1 MTRMSLNKISIAAIF
16 AVTVVFSA
24 DAQAVRKGES
34 VLKEGI
40 MVIPSEG
47 GRLVGYMDLTVG
59 KYGFLLNCSDYP
71 VLIEPVFESFY
82 NENFHKSDYRII
94 VKKDGKWGA
103 LGCGLED
110 RAFAKLVVPC
120 IYEEMTPFRDGKSE
134 VVLDG
139 ERFHIDTMGRRL
151 YE

>member
-24 DAQAVRKGES
+24 DAQVVRKGES

-59 KYGFLLNCSDYP
+59 KIGFVFSRSDLP
-71 VLIEPVFESFY
+71 VYVEPVYDDFY
-82 NENFHKSDYRII
+82 NENFWETDRII

-103 LGCGLED
+103 ISCELKSLGD
-110 RAFAKLVVPC
+110 VKVPF
-120 IYEEMTPFRDGKSE
+120 IYDSMRPFKSGKSLVSLGGE
-134 VVLDG
+134 SFYIDIDG
-139 ERFHIDTMGRRL
+139 ARL
-151 YE
+151 SE